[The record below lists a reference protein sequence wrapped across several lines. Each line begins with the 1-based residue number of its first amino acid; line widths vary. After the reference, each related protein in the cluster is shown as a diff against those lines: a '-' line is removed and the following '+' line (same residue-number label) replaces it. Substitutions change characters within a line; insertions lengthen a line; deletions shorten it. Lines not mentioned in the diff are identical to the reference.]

1 MKIVCVV
8 VLVCMF
14 GCGRADPPPPSVD
27 LSSSDP
33 PAKKLQQ
40 AEYFYEMV
48 KQSKPEDYLE
58 WCFKAG
64 TAAAAALLADDGIAY
79 EKWSAIKD
87 EDCKKSGLRK

>member
-1 MKIVCVV
+1 MKYLTIILTLIV
-8 VLVCMF
+8 L

-27 LSSSDP
+27 LTSNDP

-58 WCFKAG
+58 RCVKAG

-79 EKWSAIKD
+79 EKWSAIKE
-87 EDCKKSGLRK
+87 EDCKKSGLGK